1 MSAALKRRTF
11 ASESDVKRIVR
22 DIIDMLGGFS
32 FMPPANGFGRS
43 GVSDIVAVING
54 KAIAIETKFGRNK
67 PTALQLQF
75 GEKWLQAGGFFM
87 VVNESNLMEFVK
99 CLMDFLKRDGTSPAV

>member
-43 GVSDIVAVING
+43 GVSDIVAVIDG
-54 KAIAIETKFGRNK
+54 KAVAIETKFGRNK

-87 VVNESNLMEFVK
+87 VVNESNLMEFVS
-99 CLMDFLKRDGTSPAV
+99 CLIDFLKRDGVR